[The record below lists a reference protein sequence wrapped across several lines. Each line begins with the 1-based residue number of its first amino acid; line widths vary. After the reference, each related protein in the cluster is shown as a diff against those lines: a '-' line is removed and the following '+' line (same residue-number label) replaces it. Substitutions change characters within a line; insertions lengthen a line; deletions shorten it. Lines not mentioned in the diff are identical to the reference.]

1 MEENIAIHR
10 PVGRMCR
17 ERLTSSQRGRQLSWK
32 ELFPHARIVNDP
44 TKLAHLKSEVEK
56 RKHGASQPDKQP
68 CERTTIC
75 ESKTERWMEV
85 CALAAQEQDPKKLT
99 ELTNEILRLL
109 DQKKDCP
116 EGTPAF

>member
-1 MEENIAIHR
+1 
-10 PVGRMCR
+10 
-17 ERLTSSQRGRQLSWK
+17 LSWK

-68 CERTTIC
+68 CDRTTIC
-75 ESKTERWMEV
+75 ESKIERWMEV